1 MIVII
6 LLMLFITS
14 KIDKEGET
22 NSRNIIRY
30 SLTLDIFNNII
41 KSYKSL
47 SNNPDL
53 Y

>member
-22 NSRNIIRY
+22 NSRNKICTNFRY
-30 SLTLDIFNNII
+30 IQ
-41 KSYKSL
+41 
-47 SNNPDL
+47 
-53 Y
+53 